1 MQNACTRANL
11 DRMAHI
17 QVRNVPE
24 DVHNRLKSQASAA
37 GQSLNEYL
45 LARMKEMTEKPT
57 WEEMTARIESQRE
70 PGEKRPTLAEIVK
83 IIRED
88 RDSH

>member
-1 MQNACTRANL
+1 MHADPAILGAMAN
-11 DRMAHI
+11 I

-24 DVHNRLKSQASAA
+24 DVHDRLKSQASTA

-57 WEEMTARIESQRE
+57 WEEMTARIEAQRDPSE
-70 PGEKRPTLAEIVK
+70 RRPTREEIVK
-83 IIRED
+83 SIRED
-88 RDSH
+88 RDSY

>member
-1 MQNACTRANL
+1 
-11 DRMAHI
+11 MAHI

-24 DVHNRLKSQASAA
+24 DVHDRLKSQASAA

-45 LARMKEMTEKPT
+45 LARMKELTDKPT
-57 WEEMTARIESQRE
+57 WEEMTARIAEHE
-70 PGEKRPTLAEIVK
+70 PIDVTLEEIVEDL
-83 IIRED
+83 RQD

>member
-1 MQNACTRANL
+1 MQNACTPANL
-11 DRMAHI
+11 GHMANI

-24 DVHNRLKSQASAA
+24 DVHERLKSQASAS

-45 LARMKEMTEKPT
+45 LARMEEMTEKPT
-57 WEEMTARIESQRE
+57 WEEMTARIAEQE
-70 PGEKRPTLAEIVK
+70 PIEISLEEIVTM
-83 IIRED
+83 IRED